1 MRRSGVGGNRRNS
14 KDYRDQAAQ
23 DQPALHRGSLSR
35 RTLRMTHRPVKA
47 KNPAKT
53 KNHVALS
60 PQVADEVKA
69 TTCYMCACRCG
80 IQVYVKNGQ
89 IRYIEGNPTHPVNQG
104 VLCAKGSAGIMQHYS
119 LARLRKPLL
128 RVGGRGEGKFRE
140 IGWDEALDLAVT
152 WLVDIRRNDPK
163 KLAFFTGRDQSQSLT
178 GWWAS
183 RFGTP
188 NFAAHGGFCSVNVAA
203 AGMYSI
209 GGSFWEFGE
218 IDWEHTR
225 YLMMFGVAEDHDSNP
240 IKIGLGSLRSK
251 AQAKIVSI
259 NPVQTGYAAL
269 ADEWIGIRPGSDGL
283 LVFALIHE
291 LLKADKIDG
300 AFLARYTNASW
311 LVIDAPGTAQHG
323 LFARNKE
330 GQPICF
336 DGKRNEIVSAL
347 AVKTS
352 PILVGV
358 RQLAEGTK
366 VVPVFE
372 LMTQRYLDPA
382 YAPEQAEKKT
392 GVPAS
397 TIRRLAAELAH
408 AAFAQEVVLDVPWTD
423 WAGRHH
429 EKMIGRPISIHA
441 MRGISAHSNG
451 FDTCRAIHLLQMLLG
466 AIDTPGSFRFKPPYP
481 KPAPPGPKPA
491 GKTTAPDTA
500 FDGSPLGY
508 VTEPGDLLLDDKG
521 APQRID
527 KAYSWEFPLAA
538 HGLLHLMLHNAWA
551 GDPYPIDCLFLYMAN
566 MGWNSSMN
574 IEGSIKYLTDKNAD
588 GSYRIPKIIYVDAY
602 NSETVA
608 YADLVLPDTTYLERW
623 DCISLLD
630 RPISRADG
638 PADAIRQPVVKPDRD
653 VRPFQDV
660 LLDLGARLNLPG
672 MVEADGRPTYPGGY
686 ADYII
691 NHQRSPGLG
700 SLSGWREITQDQSGK
715 GAPNPQQLDRYI
727 DNDCHWYEP
736 FAPSQRYFK
745 MANKDYLEY
754 AHKMGWVASSDP
766 IILQLYVEPLQKFR
780 LAAEGHGMLQPP
792 DNLRARV
799 ATYFDPLPRWYS
811 SVDEGASDV
820 KNYPLHAITQRPM
833 HMYHSWGSQNAWL
846 RQITD
851 RNYLFM
857 HEDVARDF
865 SLVDG
870 NWVWVISPQG
880 RIKAPIKTMTG
891 VNRDTVWTWNAIGK
905 RAGTWGL
912 GPRAPEAAKGFLLNH
927 LIADLFPSRKERD
940 RLANADPVTGQ
951 AAWYDLKVRIEKCLP
966 EEIEE
971 TAPKLSALMNNQ
983 IQPET
988 PKILRQGLDIKD
1000 TATSTASVPFSEW
1013 IGNEDSYAFSK
1024 VNNTH
1029 D

>member
-1 MRRSGVGGNRRNS
+1 MRRPGPGSNRRKT

-23 DQPALHRGSLSR
+23 DQPALHRGGLSR
-35 RTLRMTHRPVKA
+35 RTLRMTHRPAKA
-47 KNPAKT
+47 T
-53 KNHVALS
+53 NHVSLS
-60 PQVADEVKA
+60 PHVADEVKA

-80 IQVYVKNGQ
+80 IQVYVKNDK
-89 IRYIEGNPTHPVNQG
+89 IRYIEGNPNHPVNRG

-119 LARLRKPLL
+119 PARLRKPLL
-128 RVGGRGEGKFRE
+128 RVGERGEGKFRE
-140 IGWDEALDLAVT
+140 ISWDEALDLATT
-152 WLVDIRRNDPK
+152 WLADIRRTDPK

-188 NFAAHGGFCSVNVAA
+188 NFAAHGGFCSVNIAA

-218 IDWEHTR
+218 VDWEHTR

-291 LLKADKIDG
+291 LLKADKVDG
-300 AFLARYTNASW
+300 EFLARYTNAPW
-311 LVIDAPGTAQHG
+311 LVIDAPGTGQHG
-323 LFARNKE
+323 LFARNEE
-330 GQPICF
+330 GHPLCF
-336 DGKRNEIVSAL
+336 DGRQNKIVDAL
-347 AVKTS
+347 TAETH
-352 PILVGV
+352 PILAGTH
-358 RQLAEGTK
+358 QLADGTK

-372 LMTQRYLDPA
+372 LMAQRYLDPT
-382 YAPEQAEKKT
+382 YAPEQVAAQTGIPAE
-392 GVPAS
+392 
-397 TIRRLAAELAH
+397 TIRRLAGELAH
-408 AAFAQEVVLDVPWTD
+408 AAFAQQVVLDVPWTD
-423 WAGRHH
+423 WAGRRH
-429 EKMIGRPISIHA
+429 EQMIGRPVSIHA

-451 FDTCRAIHLLQMLLG
+451 FDTCRAIHVLQMLLG

-481 KPAPPGPKPA
+481 KSAPPGPKPA
-491 GKTTAPDTA
+491 GKTTSPNTA

-508 VTEPGDLLLDDKG
+508 VTDPADLLLDDKG
-521 APQRID
+521 AAQRID
-527 KAYSWEFPLAA
+527 KAYSWEFPFAA

-551 GDPYPIDCLFLYMAN
+551 GDPYRIECLFLYMAN
-566 MGWNSSMN
+566 MGWNSAMN

-630 RPISRADG
+630 RPISRPDG

-660 LLDLGARLNLPG
+660 LLDLGARLHLPG
-672 MVEADGRPTYPGGY
+672 MADSGGKPVYPGGY
-686 ADYII
+686 ADYMV

-700 SLSGWREITQDQSGK
+700 PLAGWRGETQDQSGK
-715 GAPNPQQLDRYI
+715 GAPNSRQLERYI

-736 FAPSQRYFK
+736 FTPSQRYFK
-745 MANKDYLEY
+745 MGNKDYLNY
-754 AHKMGWVASSDP
+754 AHKVGWVASPDP

-780 LAAEGHGMLQPP
+780 LTAQGHGPHQPP
-792 DNLRARV
+792 ESLRTRV
-799 ATYFDPLPRWYS
+799 ATYFDPLPRWHPP
-811 SVDEGASDV
+811 VDESNSDHE
-820 KNYPLHAITQRPM
+820 NYPLHAITQRPM

-851 RNYLFM
+851 RNYLFV
-857 HEDVARDF
+857 HKDRACD
-865 SLVDG
+865 LDLKDG
-870 NWVWVISPQG
+870 DWVWVISPHG
-880 RIKAPIKTMTG
+880 RLKAPIKTMTG

-905 RAGTWGL
+905 RAGAWGL
-912 GPRAPEAAKGFLLNH
+912 DANAPEATKGFLLNH
-927 LIADLFPSRKERD
+927 LIADLFPPRKGRSS
-940 RLANADPVTGQ
+940 LANADPVTGQ
-951 AAWYDLKVRIEKCLP
+951 AAWYDLKVRIKKCLP
-966 EEIEE
+966 EEAEE
-971 TAPKLSALMNNQ
+971 TAPRFPSLINQ
-983 IQPET
+983 GSPVQPAV
-988 PKILRQGLDIKD
+988 LRQGLNVKD
-1000 TATSTASVPFSEW
+1000 TKTSVTPVPFREW
-1013 IGNEDSYAFSK
+1013 IGNADSYALQK
-1024 VNNTH
+1024 DRH
-1029 D
+1029 AEDKAKP